1 MAISQIYLVSLL
13 VVEHSIGLNNR
24 VQNTFNK
31 TENVTENLVKLNV
44 ARHCIFNISF
54 LKTIIV
60 NYCWRG
66 LDSFCYGNII
76 IIILIELK
84 NYCI

>member
-1 MAISQIYLVSLL
+1 MVISQIYLVSLL
-13 VVEHSIGLNNR
+13 IVEHSIGLNNQ

-31 TENVTENLVKLNV
+31 TENVTENLVKLKFS
-44 ARHCIFNISF
+44 HCIFNISF

-66 LDSFCYGNII
+66 LNSFCYGNII